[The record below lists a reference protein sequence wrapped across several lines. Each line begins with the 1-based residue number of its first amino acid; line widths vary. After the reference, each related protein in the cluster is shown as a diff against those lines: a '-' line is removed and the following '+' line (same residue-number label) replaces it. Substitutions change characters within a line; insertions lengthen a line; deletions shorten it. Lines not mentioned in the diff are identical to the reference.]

1 MTYSHALQYLDGD
14 EGATPASP
22 ARLSAYASALGS
34 EDGRF
39 LTLCFSSDRTGL
51 AAAAYCRAA
60 LLAAGI
66 RTGEIADAATGPLAR
81 VLCIDGTP
89 ISPDTLKEL
98 CHTARREEQ
107 KMWRDRALLAA
118 EGGDSEPT
126 AQTSSAKAPLPHLG
140 AADRCGCVLPRLFA
154 DAGCRILLLIGDVNS
169 PRLRALS
176 ERAPETTIVVLSG
189 GEIRPLPTIRHK
201 TAQVVAPTCGRAMFR
216 RISDACARAG
226 SRLTLTVTSG
236 LKRHAFRTAS
246 QSFSYQGLEN
256 CTLRCGTAAA
266 LQSACLAIEALT
278 ALRRL
283 GCSVSD
289 EQLRAGLSSAALPWH
304 LTPLSIQPLIL
315 ADRVTDADD
324 MAGLLQALQELAP
337 SLARPLRAVLDPALP
352 APLQARLLEV
362 CDSLE
367 IGEDFTG
374 DGTLLLVGS
383 QPFLE
388 QLTADRP

>member
-22 ARLSAYASALGS
+22 ARLAAYASALGS

-51 AAAAYCRAA
+51 AAAAYCRAV

-66 RTGEIADAATGPLAR
+66 RTGEIADTATGPLAR
-81 VLCIDGTP
+81 VLCIDGKP
-89 ISPDTLKEL
+89 IPPDMLKEL

-118 EGGDSEPT
+118 EGGDSELT
-126 AQTSSAKAPLPHLG
+126 AQASPVKAPLPRLG
-140 AADRCGCVLPRLFA
+140 AADRCSCVLPRLFA
-154 DAGCRILLLIGDVNS
+154 DGGCRVLLLIGDVNS

-176 ERAPETTIVVLSG
+176 ERAPETTVVVLSG
-189 GEIRPLPTIRHK
+189 GESRPLPTIRHK
-201 TAQVVAPTCGRAMFR
+201 TAQVIAPTCGRVMFR

-236 LKRHAFRTAS
+236 LKRHTFRTAS

-278 ALRRL
+278 TLRRL

-289 EQLRAGLSSAALPWH
+289 AHLKTGLSSAALPWH

-324 MAGLLQALQELAP
+324 MTALLQALQELAP
-337 SLARPLRAVLDPALP
+337 SLVRPLRAVLDPALP
-352 APLQARLLEV
+352 TPLQERLLEI
-362 CDSLE
+362 CDPLE
-367 IGEDFTG
+367 MGENFKG
-374 DGTLLLVGS
+374 DGTTLLVGS

-388 QLTADRP
+388 HLTTDCP